1 VRSRRVWILI
11 CLVAAAVGL
20 SACGKEAHPT
30 VADADND
37 GFYVDAGNVTY
48 QLQISRQLNQYSV
61 EDSQYLKGLPAG
73 TLPPTPDQL
82 WYGVFL
88 WAKNQSDS
96 PQPVADTFDI
106 RDTQGNVYKPIEVDP
121 ALNPYVWRPMD
132 LLPSG
137 TEPAL
142 NTTMSEGPTQGGLL
156 LFKLNNAVYS
166 NRPLTLYIHPPHGQT
181 ASISLDL

>member
-1 VRSRRVWILI
+1 MRSRRLWILI

-37 GFYVDAGNVTY
+37 GVYVDAGDVTY
-48 QLQISRQLNQYSV
+48 QLQISRELNQYSQ
-61 EDSQYLKGLPAG
+61 EDSAYLKGLPPG
-73 TLPPTPDQL
+73 VSPNLGPDQL

-88 WAKNQSDS
+88 WAKNQTDS
-96 PQPVADTFDI
+96 PQRVADTFDI
-106 RDTQGNVYKPIEVDP
+106 HDTQGNVYKPITVDP

-166 NRPLTLYIHPPHGQT
+166 NRPLTLYIHPP
-181 ASISLDL
+181 SISLDL

>member
-1 VRSRRVWILI
+1 MRSRRFWILI

-20 SACGKEAHPT
+20 SACGREAHPT
-30 VADADND
+30 AADADND
-37 GFYVDAGNVTY
+37 GVYVDAGNVTY

-61 EDSQYLKGLPAG
+61 EDSQYLKGLPPG
-73 TLPPTPDQL
+73 TPSPTPDQL

-88 WAKNQSDS
+88 WAKNQTQS
-96 PQPVADTFDI
+96 PQQVADTFDI
-106 RDTQGNVYKPIEVDP
+106 RDTQGNVFKPVAVDP
-121 ALNPYVWRPMD
+121 ALNPYVWHPMD

-137 TEPAL
+137 TEPSA

-156 LFKLNNAVYS
+156 LFKLPNAVYS
-166 NRPLTLYIHPPHGQT
+166 NRPLTLYIHPQNGQT

>member
-11 CLVAAAVGL
+11 CLVAASLGL

-37 GFYVDAGNVTY
+37 GVLVDAGDVTY
-48 QLQISRQLNQYSV
+48 QLQISRELNQYSV

-73 TLPPTPDQL
+73 TPQPAPDQL

-88 WAKNQSDS
+88 WAKNQTNS
-96 PQPVADTFDI
+96 PLPVADRFDI
-106 RDTQGNVYKPIEVDP
+106 IDTQGNVYTPIDVNP
-121 ALNPYVWRPMD
+121 ALNPYAWRPMD

-156 LFKLNNAVYS
+156 LFKLNDAVYS
-166 NRPLTLYIHPPHGQT
+166 DRPLVLRIHPQSGESAT
-181 ASISLDL
+181 ISLDL